1 MSAAPP
7 SSRFVA
13 LDVHKSY
20 IVVGAVDA
28 IQTVILP
35 PRRVNMAQFDEWAR
49 RHLLSTD
56 QVVLETTTNAW
67 DLYDRLVPLVER
79 VVVAD
84 PTQVKVIAASF
95 VKTDKRDTLALAR
108 LLAAHLI
115 PEVWVPPPEVREL
128 RDLVAHRQRLMKQRT
143 MAKNRLQSLLHRH
156 NVVAPA
162 TKAFAANHQAWWKAL
177 AEQLTSSERL
187 RLEQDQAL
195 IAYLTPLIES
205 VEREL
210 ARLSQR
216 DPWKKQVPYLI
227 QLPGINLLAAMTILA
242 AVGQIERF
250 PTAKHLVG
258 YAGLGTRIHA
268 SGQVNRSGKITKRG
282 RADLRTILVEAAWAA
297 VRVSPWW
304 RTRFTQLTT
313 RMEPGKAIVA
323 IARKLLVVLWNV
335 LTDQVADRQADAMS
349 VARSLFRWAA
359 DYRLAPQMG
368 LSRMGF
374 VRLHLDQ
381 IGVGQD
387 LTHMTLGGKAIPLR
401 ASG

>member
-1 MSAAPP
+1 
-7 SSRFVA
+7 
-13 LDVHKSY
+13 
-20 IVVGAVDA
+20 
-28 IQTVILP
+28 
-35 PRRVNMAQFDEWAR
+35 
-49 RHLLSTD
+49 
-56 QVVLETTTNAW
+56 
-67 DLYDRLVPLVER
+67 
-79 VVVAD
+79 
-84 PTQVKVIAASF
+84 
-95 VKTDKRDTLALAR
+95 
-108 LLAAHLI
+108 
-115 PEVWVPPPEVREL
+115 
-128 RDLVAHRQRLMKQRT
+128 
-143 MAKNRLQSLLHRH
+143 
-156 NVVAPA
+156 
-162 TKAFAANHQAWWKAL
+162 
-177 AEQLTSSERL
+177 
-187 RLEQDQAL
+187 
-195 IAYLTPLIES
+195 
-205 VEREL
+205 
-210 ARLSQR
+210 
-216 DPWKKQVPYLI
+216 
-227 QLPGINLLAAMTILA
+227 MTILA